1 MVVFYFCINMYHRP
15 SRQAYLP
22 GGGLPVVM
30 MAGDPR
36 GSRLLHWARPWSAV
50 IPGELHSCCLYR
62 IIFYRGGVACGP
74 PNTTINNH
82 EHFLSNLS
90 QHNTLEGEPTRE
102 RNKQSAKILL
112 YFVNRSRLLYTVLAH
127 SPKPKCVFFPF
138 ILDFNGRTSRGH
150 TGRR

>member
-1 MVVFYFCINMYHRP
+1 MINLP
-15 SRQAYLP
+15 FQAYLP

-74 PNTTINNH
+74 PNTHHQNNH
-82 EHFLSNLS
+82 QHSLSNLS
-90 QHNTLEGEPTRE
+90 QDKLRREKIKEILNASKGYLVTL
-102 RNKQSAKILL
+102 
-112 YFVNRSRLLYTVLAH
+112 
-127 SPKPKCVFFPF
+127 
-138 ILDFNGRTSRGH
+138 
-150 TGRR
+150 

>member
-1 MVVFYFCINMYHRP
+1 MPLDMVVFYFCINMYDQP
-15 SRQAYLP
+15 SSPAYLP

-74 PNTTINNH
+74 PNVD
-82 EHFLSNLS
+82 
-90 QHNTLEGEPTRE
+90 
-102 RNKQSAKILL
+102 QSLP
-112 YFVNRSRLLYTVLAH
+112 YTVINL
-127 SPKPKCVFFPF
+127 V
-138 ILDFNGRTSRGH
+138 LLGRSLPSFVRYFCTDIWNLLID
-150 TGRR
+150 